1 MTRFPFTLAFL
12 TAAALLGTQAFA
24 DDSVSRATPNKHQ
37 SMREC
42 IEKQKTADVTMSKSQ
57 MTRICKD
64 ELRRQKD
71 LGEST
76 PPPSDFP
83 RNQ

>member
-1 MTRFPFTLAFL
+1 MVRLLFSLAL
-12 TAAALLGTQAFA
+12 MTAAAGHAFA
-24 DDSVSRATPNKHQ
+24 DDSVNRVTPNKRQ
-37 SMREC
+37 SMQEC

-64 ELRRQKD
+64 ELRRQKE

-76 PPPSDFP
+76 PPPSDTP

>member
-1 MTRFPFTLAFL
+1 MTRLLISLAFL

-24 DDSVSRATPNKHQ
+24 DDSIRATPNKRQ
-37 SMREC
+37 SMQEC

-64 ELRRQKD
+64 ELRRQKE

-76 PPPSDFP
+76 PPPTDSP
-83 RNQ
+83 HSQ

>member
-1 MTRFPFTLAFL
+1 MARLLLSLGFMTT
-12 TAAALLGTQAFA
+12 ALLGQAFA
-24 DDSVSRATPNKHQ
+24 DDAIRATPNKHQ
-37 SMREC
+37 SMQEC

-64 ELRRQKD
+64 ELKRQKE

-76 PPPSDFP
+76 PPPSDTP
-83 RNQ
+83 RNPY

>member
-1 MTRFPFTLAFL
+1 MARLLFSLVL
-12 TAAALLGTQAFA
+12 IAAAIGEVHA
-24 DDSVSRATPNKHQ
+24 DDSVSRATPSKHQ
-37 SMREC
+37 SMQEC

-64 ELRRQKD
+64 ELRRQKQ

-76 PPPSDFP
+76 PPPSDTP
-83 RNQ
+83 RNP

>member
-1 MTRFPFTLAFL
+1 MTRLLFSLAFL

-24 DDSVSRATPNKHQ
+24 DDSIRPTPSKHQ
-37 SMREC
+37 SMQEC
-42 IEKQKTADVTMSKSQ
+42 IEKQKAADVTMSKSQ

-64 ELRRQKD
+64 ELRRQKQ

-76 PPPSDFP
+76 PPPSDTP